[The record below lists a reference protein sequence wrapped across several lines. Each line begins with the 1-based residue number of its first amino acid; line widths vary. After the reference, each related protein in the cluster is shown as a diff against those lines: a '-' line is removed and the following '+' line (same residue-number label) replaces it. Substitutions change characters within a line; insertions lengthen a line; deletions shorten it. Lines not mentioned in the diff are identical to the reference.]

1 VLDPG
6 QDLPST
12 RQAGSFVSESTRLQQ
27 EHWRRLVEAGAI
39 TSEEVSRA
47 FRVVPR
53 HKFVSGFWVRD
64 GSGGLRRIE
73 PSSPERLEKIYSG
86 DPLITSIK
94 GAESTSSASAS
105 PLVANML
112 ELLSVRPGM
121 RVLEIGTG
129 TGFNAALLS
138 MLCGPSGEVVT
149 VESQRDVAAQARDR
163 LNEGGYENVRCVEGD
178 GFYGDPEG
186 GSVFDRII
194 VTVGTT
200 DISPIW
206 IDQLSSTGR
215 LLLPLRVG
223 GANPL
228 MRLRRIDDQL
238 SGIFCGWA
246 GFMQIYGR
254 LHDDSYY
261 GPRVQAPQQPQ
272 QTRVDTGGAG
282 EVPLWDGLNEGAAWS
297 ADGRA
302 MGFWAVAAFRDQR
315 ERVTNWSPL
324 EFGIVESATGS
335 SVVVKRNA
343 LAVEGSRDLIGVLRA
358 HYEVWNRMGRPCLS
372 QLRFRFVRSPHV
384 QQRPFYTVS
393 VDTPDSDA
401 NR

>member
-1 VLDPG
+1 V
-6 QDLPST
+6 Q
-12 RQAGSFVSESTRLQQ
+12 
-27 EHWRRLVEAGAI
+27 
-39 TSEEVSRA
+39 
-47 FRVVPR
+47 
-53 HKFVSGFWVRD
+53 
-64 GSGGLRRIE
+64 
-73 PSSPERLEKIYSG
+73 
-86 DPLITSIK
+86 
-94 GAESTSSASAS
+94 
-105 PLVANML
+105 
-112 ELLSVRPGM
+112 PGM

-138 MLCGPSGEVVT
+138 ILCGPSGEVVT
-149 VESQRDVAAQARDR
+149 VESQRDLAAQARDR

-178 GFYGDPEG
+178 GFHGDPEG

-223 GANPL
+223 GTNPL
-228 MRLRRIDDQL
+228 MRLQRIDDQL
-238 SGIFCGWA
+238 SGIFCGWS

-254 LHDDSYY
+254 LHDDSYF
-261 GPRVQAPQQPQ
+261 GPRVQAPQRPQ

-282 EVPLWDGLNEGAAWS
+282 EVPLWDGLNDDEGAAWS
-297 ADGRA
+297 SDGRA

-315 ERVTNWSPL
+315 VRVTNWSPL

-358 HYEVWNRMGRPCLS
+358 HYEVWNQMGRPCLS

-393 VDTPDSDA
+393 VDTSDSDA